1 METLIAI
8 IAEANSFISNIVWG
22 WPAIILILGTGL
34 WLTART
40 GFVQIRRFGHAIKHS
55 IGTAMKREKTGKGEI
70 SPFQALATAL
80 AATVGTGNIAGV
92 AGAIALGGPGAIFWM
107 WVSALLGMATKFAE
121 VVLAIRYRQRNEQG
135 DWVGGPMYYIR
146 NGLGEKWKWMGG
158 LFCVLG
164 VLASFG
170 IGNMTQVNSIA
181 ENVCNAVVLFTPDAS
196 INITR
201 IIIGVVVAI
210 LVAFIALGGVKR
222 IGQVTELCVPVMS
235 ILYIVASLVV
245 IGMNFSRLDDVLL
258 MIVKG
263 AFNPSAV
270 VGGAVGVTFTIA
282 LQKGIARG
290 IFSNEAGLGSAPIAH
305 AASAEHDPV
314 KQGFYG
320 IFEVFMD
327 TGVICTLTA
336 LTILCSGIVVP
347 YGTSVGATL
356 STLAF
361 STVFDPTIATVVV
374 AIALSLFAFTT
385 IISWNL
391 YGTRCCEYLWGSKAA
406 TVYKVLFLP
415 VLIVGA
421 TMDLDLVWSIAET
434 LNGMMAIPNLVALLA
449 LSGVVA
455 KEVRRY
461 FSSPERKLR

>member
-1 METLIAI
+1 MENI
-8 IAEANSFISNIVWG
+8 IKLVTDVNNFVSNIVWG

-34 WLTART
+34 LLTART
-40 GFVQIRRFGHAIKHS
+40 GLVQIRRFGHAIKHS
-55 IGTAMKREKTGKGEI
+55 IGTAMKREKTGKGEV

-121 VVLAIRYRQRNEQG
+121 VVLALVYRQRNGEG
-135 DWVGGPMYYIR
+135 EWVGGPMYYIR

-164 VLASFG
+164 VTASFG

-196 INITR
+196 ITVTR

-235 ILYIVASLVV
+235 ILYILASLVV
-245 IGMNFSRLDDVLL
+245 IIMNASRLDDVLV
-258 MIVKG
+258 MIIKG

-270 VGGAVGVTFTIA
+270 VGGAVGVTFTTA

-305 AASAEHDPV
+305 AASTERDPV

-320 IFEVFMD
+320 IFEVFID

-347 YGTSVGATL
+347 YGQAAGATL
-356 STLAF
+356 STQAF
-361 STVFDPTIATVVV
+361 STVFPPAIATVVI
-374 AIALSLFAFTT
+374 AIALSMFAFTT

-391 YGTRCCEYLWGSKAA
+391 YGSRCCEYLWGRKAS
-406 TVYKVLFLP
+406 TVYKILFLP
-415 VLIVGA
+415 MLIIGA
-421 TMDLDLVWSIAET
+421 TLDLDLAWSIAET
-434 LNGMMAIPNLVALLA
+434 LNGMMAIPNLIALLA

-461 FSSPERKLR
+461 FSSPERKLN